1 SAPPAAPAPDTLSLH
16 AALPISTNYLAAD
29 SAAVTITIGKAT
41 PTVTVTWADPQTFN
55 GNPHPA
61 SAAVTGVGSPAAAL
75 GPADA
80 FTYYLGSSVSGS
92 GSSTAP
98 TNVGTYTV
106 LAHFNTT
113 TNYVAAASAALTMTI
128 DQATPTVTV

>member
-75 GPADA
+75 GPADS
-80 FTYYLGSSVSGS
+80 FTYYVGSSVSGS

-98 TNVGTYTV
+98 TNAGTYTV
-106 LAHFNTT
+106 VAHFNTT
-113 TNYVAAASAALTMTI
+113 TNQKTAGPTSI
-128 DQATPTVTV
+128 TVTIS